1 MVNKEMSD
9 LSMVAQLLKEGL
21 KSATIEHGALCV
33 MITGD
38 KLMQMLCADS
48 WDSQDQ
54 VHVYYIQL

>member
-1 MVNKEMSD
+1 MLNKEMSD

-21 KSATIEHGALCV
+21 KFATIERGVVCV

-38 KLMQMLCADS
+38 KLMPMLCADN

-54 VHVYYIQL
+54 VHVY